1 VGVYVRTKNKVIEF
15 LSKLRNIEFENSN
28 LIIALELVKT
38 GPRRVIG
45 YLKVLEDRLSR
56 DVAEL
61 LKRKCE
67 NMSIPQSWGLN
78 LAVYKVLWNISTLP
92 TYLSAIEHIE
102 EAIKELDY
110 LNLNEICMELYNLR
124 KSPK

>member
-1 VGVYVRTKNKVIEF
+1 MGVYVRTKNKVIEF

-102 EAIKELDY
+102 EAIKELDC